1 LIWIKS
7 KNLSPSHIL
16 VEAQSPV
23 QTHSTEQHMSTPYL
37 RAGKPSHAD
46 RRSAS
51 SLRIVLVTAEP
62 LYREGIQRAFHE
74 TQSLLLLDGTTMAD
88 AVELAK
94 SQLADMAVID
104 TTNLGQTIEMAKCL
118 APWCPDMSI
127 VAVMDTAAANE
138 VKSAFAAGI
147 RGCIF
152 KRVDGTEFVRI
163 LESIGHGGFYVPPEL
178 GAGLLRQ
185 EKDKTF
191 KLTPRE
197 TQILAC
203 VERGL
208 TNKEIAREL
217 QISEKTVKHYM
228 TVIMEKL
235 QVRNRVEAALKAKA
249 IIEC

>member
-1 LIWIKS
+1 LNQI

-16 VEAQSPV
+16 AEAQRLV
-23 QTHSTEQHMSTPYL
+23 RAHSTEQDMSSPNL
-37 RAGKPSHAD
+37 RAEQLSHAD
-46 RRSAS
+46 RRSAR
-51 SLRIVLVTAEP
+51 SLGIVLLSGEP
-62 LYREGIQRAFHE
+62 LYRVGMQRAFRE
-74 TQSLLLLDGTTMAD
+74 TQSLVLLDGTTLAD
-88 AVELAK
+88 VVELAK
-94 SQLADMAVID
+94 SRLADMAVID

-118 APWCPDMSI
+118 APCCPDMSI

-138 VKSAFAAGI
+138 VRSAFAAGI

-152 KRVDGTEFVRI
+152 KRVGGTEFVRI
-163 LESIGHGGFYVPPEL
+163 LESIGQGGFYVPPEL

-185 EKDKTF
+185 DKDKPF

-249 IIEC
+249 IIEW

>member
-1 LIWIKS
+1 MPIGA
-7 KNLSPSHIL
+7 P
-16 VEAQSPV
+16 
-23 QTHSTEQHMSTPYL
+23 
-37 RAGKPSHAD
+37 RAVFALC
-46 RRSAS
+46 S
-51 SLRIVLVTAEP
+51 SLLNLFIERAYNVPFARRNLCSYWME
-62 LYREGIQRAFHE
+62 QRWSMLLSWR
-74 TQSLLLLDGTTMAD
+74 SL
-88 AVELAK
+88 E
-94 SQLADMAVID
+94 LADMAVID

-127 VAVMDTAAANE
+127 VAVMDTAATNE
-138 VKSAFAAGI
+138 VRSAFAAGI

-185 EKDKTF
+185 DKDKPF

-228 TVIMEKL
+228 TVIMQKL

-249 IIEC
+249 IIEW